1 MTRMYTIV
9 KFNWVP
15 FMTITDA
22 S

>member
-1 MTRMYTIV
+1 MKRMYTIV